1 MQESYSGH
9 LIAIFLTD
17 IPDTRIVKNSLTCC
31 FKNMK
36 LSEVSPQNQDHSCLL
51 RTYSITQEERDR
63 GMIKLSRN
71 IQTMSDVCIN
81 IESKV

>member
-1 MQESYSGH
+1 MGPIKKIELIRSLMQESYSGH

-36 LSEVSPQNQDHSCLL
+36 LSEVSPQN
-51 RTYSITQEERDR
+51 
-63 GMIKLSRN
+63 
-71 IQTMSDVCIN
+71 
-81 IESKV
+81 